1 MLHNDFTRRV
11 SHPEPGMKAKAYYKA
26 IVADFNKQIA
36 EVADQITNLG

>member
-1 MLHNDFTRRV
+1 
-11 SHPEPGMKAKAYYKA
+11 MKAKAYYKS